1 MAMAQWE
8 TQKLITVFGGSG
20 FIGRQVVNRL
30 AQEGWRIRVA
40 CRRPDLAFVLQPL
53 GVPGQIFPVQANLRD
68 PHSLAAALK
77 GASAA
82 INLVGILAETGKQRF
97 DAIHGKGPGAV
108 AEAVKAAGINN
119 FVHVSAIGA
128 DAASA
133 SAYARSKAAGE
144 AAVRAVL
151 PDAVILRPSVVFG
164 PGDDFFNRFGAMG
177 RFFPFETVVGGNTK
191 FQPVY
196 VGDVAEAVV
205 RAVSGKARKGATY
218 ELGGPEVRSF
228 ESLVR
233 YVLAVSD
240 RERPVLNLSFGMGK
254 FVASIMQ
261 TLEALSLGL
270 FPKLLRMTTDQV
282 ELLKHD
288 NVVSDAA
295 KAEGRTL
302 EGLGIAPTAFESVA
316 PSYLYRF
323 RPTGQYEEQ
332 RS

>member
-1 MAMAQWE
+1 M
-8 TQKLITVFGGSG
+8 
-20 FIGRQVVNRL
+20 
-30 AQEGWRIRVA
+30 
-40 CRRPDLAFVLQPL
+40 
-53 GVPGQIFPVQANLRD
+53 
-68 PHSLAAALK
+68 
-77 GASAA
+77 
-82 INLVGILAETGKQRF
+82 
-97 DAIHGKGPGAV
+97 
-108 AEAVKAAGINN
+108 
-119 FVHVSAIGA
+119 HVSAIGA
-128 DAASA
+128 DASST

-144 AAVRAVL
+144 AAVRAAL
-151 PDAVILRPSVVFG
+151 PGAVILRPSVVFG
-164 PGDDFFNRFGAMG
+164 PEDDFFNRFGAMG
-177 RFFPFETVVGGNTK
+177 RFFPFETVVGGATK

-205 RAVSGKARKGATY
+205 RAVSGKAQKGATY

-240 RERPVLNLSFGMGK
+240 RERRVVNLSFGTGK
-254 FVASIMQ
+254 FVAAIMQ
-261 TLEALSLGL
+261 TLEAVSFGL

-316 PSYLYRF
+316 PSYLYRY